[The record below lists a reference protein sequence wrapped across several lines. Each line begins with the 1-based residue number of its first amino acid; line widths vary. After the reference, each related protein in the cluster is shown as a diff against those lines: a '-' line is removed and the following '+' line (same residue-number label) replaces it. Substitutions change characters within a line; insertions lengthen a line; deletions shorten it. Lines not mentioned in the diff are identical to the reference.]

1 MVDNFSVMSL
11 SHFVFLFPIIRS
23 YQGDGEGAC
32 KFMFKV
38 RNNIPQHGLSSQG
51 QSQQGSDRAEQ
62 QNSLEV
68 SHPSLRNKDTFSDS
82 PDHQRMWTRDF
93 SSVPG
98 ITNLKTSFYFFL
110 GEDLVPKSFVPWHL
124 YLRQRRECHDLLFPI
139 ASCHQKIK
147 KRIYREAAWLRQIQ
161 GTNISLPWVLR
172 QSSVKT
178 FQKGKEQ
185 NWENKWRKEMLCKN
199 CPAEAQNEK

>member
-68 SHPSLRNKDTFSDS
+68 S
-82 PDHQRMWTRDF
+82 
-93 SSVPG
+93 
-98 ITNLKTSFYFFL
+98 
-110 GEDLVPKSFVPWHL
+110 
-124 YLRQRRECHDLLFPI
+124 
-139 ASCHQKIK
+139 QK
-147 KRIYREAAWLRQIQ
+147 
-161 GTNISLPWVLR
+161 N
-172 QSSVKT
+172 
-178 FQKGKEQ
+178 
-185 NWENKWRKEMLCKN
+185 
-199 CPAEAQNEK
+199 